1 MKKPASLAKFISGLP
16 KAELH
21 LHIEGTFEP
30 ELMFKI
36 ARRNRIR
43 LKYGSVAELRR
54 AYDFGNLQEF
64 LDIYYQGAGVLV
76 TERDF
81 YDLTRAYLNK
91 IHSQNVLHAEI
102 FFDPQTHTG
111 RGVPFSTVMAGIGR
125 ALKEAG
131 DRLGLSTRLIMC
143 FLRHLDEEEAQ
154 KTLMQALDHRQLI
167 TAVGLDSSELGHPPS
182 KFKRVFAR
190 ARREGFLTVAHAGE
204 EGPAEYVWHALE
216 LLKVSRVDHGNRS
229 LSDEK
234 LVKELVRR
242 KMPLTV
248 CPCSNH
254 KLKVVA
260 AMEDHPLQAM
270 MQKGLLVTVNSD
282 DPAYFGGYLNENYLA
297 VARALNLSREE
308 ICQLAKNSFLASF
321 LDERQKK
328 MMLKKV
334 DDYYRRTMG
343 GVA

>member
-1 MKKPASLAKFISGLP
+1 MKKTPSLAKFIRGLP

-36 ARRNRIR
+36 AGRNRIG

-76 TERDF
+76 KERDF
-81 YDLTRAYLNK
+81 YELTRAYLK
-91 IHSQNVLHAEI
+91 KAHFQNVLHAEI
-102 FFDPQTHTG
+102 FFDPQTHTA
-111 RGVPFSTVMAGIGR
+111 RGVPFSTVMAGISR
-125 ALKEAG
+125 AREEAG
-131 DRLGLSTRLIMC
+131 ARLGLSTRLIMC
-143 FLRHLDEEEAQ
+143 FLRHLDEAEAQ
-154 KTLMQALDHRQLI
+154 KTLKQALDYKHLI

-182 KFKRVFAR
+182 KFQRVFAK
-190 ARREGFLTVAHAGE
+190 ARRAGFLTVAHAGE
-204 EGPAEYVWHALE
+204 EGPAEYVWHALK

-242 KMPLTV
+242 KMPLTI

-260 AMEDHPLQAM
+260 AMEDHPLQTM
-270 MQKGLLVTVNSD
+270 MKKGLLVTVNSD

-297 VARALNLSREE
+297 VAKALNLSREE
-308 ICQLAKNSFLASF
+308 ICQLAKNSFLAGF
-321 LDERQKK
+321 LEEKQKR

-334 DDYYRRTMG
+334 DDYCRLFG
-343 GVA
+343 ESGK

>member
-1 MKKPASLAKFISGLP
+1 MEKPPSLAKFIRGLP

-36 ARRNRIR
+36 ARRNRIVLR
-43 LKYGSVAELRR
+43 YGSVAELRR

-76 TERDF
+76 KERDF
-81 YDLTRAYLNK
+81 YDLGRAYFK
-91 IHSQNVLHAEI
+91 KARSQNILHAEI
-102 FFDPQTHTG
+102 FFDPQTHTA
-111 RGVPFSTVMAGIGR
+111 RGVQFSTVMAGLGR
-125 ALKEAG
+125 AIEEAR
-131 DRLGLSTRLIMC
+131 DRLGLSVRLIMC
-143 FLRHLDEEEAQ
+143 FLRHLDEASAME
-154 KTLMQALDHRQLI
+154 TLKQALDYKRLI

-182 KFKRVFAR
+182 KFQRVFAK
-190 ARREGFLTVAHAGE
+190 ARRAGFLAVAHAGE

-229 LSDEK
+229 LSDGK

-260 AMEDHPLQAM
+260 AMEDHPLQTM
-270 MQKGLLVTVNSD
+270 MRKGLLVTVNSD

-297 VARALNLSREE
+297 VAKALGLSREE
-308 ICQLAKNSFLASF
+308 ICQLARNSFLASF
-321 LDERQKK
+321 LDDKHKK
-328 MMLKKV
+328 LMLKKV
-334 DDYYRRTMG
+334 DDYCRIFG
-343 GVA
+343 DSGK

>member
-1 MKKPASLAKFISGLP
+1 MSRTPSLTKFIRGLP

-30 ELMFKI
+30 ELMFRI
-36 ARRNRIR
+36 ARRNRIS

-76 TERDF
+76 KERDF
-81 YDLTRAYLNK
+81 YELTRAYLK
-91 IHSQNVLHAEI
+91 KVHSQNVLHAEI
-102 FFDPQTHTG
+102 FFDPQTHTA
-111 RGVPFSTVMAGIGR
+111 RGVPFSVVISGIDR
-125 ALKEAG
+125 ALKEAEAG
-131 DRLGLSTRLIMC
+131 LGLSTRLIMC
-143 FLRHLDEEEAQ
+143 FLRHLDETAAME
-154 KTLMQALDHRQLI
+154 TLKQALDYRHLI

-182 KFKRVFAR
+182 KFQRVFAR

-204 EGPAEYVWHALE
+204 EGPAEYVWHALK

-254 KLKVVA
+254 KLKVVKI
-260 AMEDHPLQAM
+260 MEDHPLQAM
-270 MQKGLLVTVNSD
+270 MKKGLLVTVNSD

-297 VARALNLSREE
+297 VAGALGLSREE
-308 ICQLAKNSFLASF
+308 VCQLAKNSFLASF
-321 LDERQKK
+321 LEEKQKR

-334 DDYYRRTMG
+334 DDYCRG
-343 GVA
+343 FGESG